1 MANVTRQNAGVT
13 FDLRTEPPL
22 KEFQYRIDR
31 FTEGIS
37 DWSTFFQGL
46 GVWFKAR
53 MGETFGSEGSAS
65 GGKWADL
72 TPAYAAW
79 KQEHY
84 PGRPIGV
91 LTGALRASMTGG
103 SGYSETITKT
113 IASFGMSDS
122 SKAKPYGAH
131 FSERRPVLRMPAKWG
146 RETQKLT
153 HEWLIAEA
161 RGSMHIGGSG
171 FAGVVRSREAG
182 A

>member
-1 MANVTRQNAGVT
+1 MANVTRQSSGVT

-22 KEFQYRIDR
+22 KEFQYRINR

-72 TPAYAAW
+72 TTAYAAW

-103 SGYSETITKT
+103 GGYSETIHRTD
-113 IASFGMSDS
+113 ASFGMSDS
-122 SKAKPYGAH
+122 SKARPYGVH

-171 FAGVVRSREAG
+171 FAGVVRAREAG